1 MSRVSL
7 IKGESYDSSLLYG
20 YIEKSLENLEFD
32 PSCLK
37 GATVAVKPNLL
48 TAAAPEKAVTT
59 HPEFLRAVIRYIK
72 RNGGEPVLVESP
84 AFIPLDRVLA
94 KGGYTHMLT
103 EERVLIADTK
113 KTADLRN
120 ESGIK
125 YKNFHVAED
134 LVKADYIFNLPK
146 LKTHSLTYFT
156 GAVKNLFGSIHGLD
170 KSKWHVRASN
180 APEFI
185 SFLLDLYGGWC
196 NLQNRGTLHIMD
208 GIMGIEGEGPGLSGK
223 PRAANAVIAGFDAI
237 AVDSV
242 ALRIAGLDLKR
253 SGICIE
259 GEKRGY
265 GFSSP
270 ERITVAGNSLSDFS
284 NRFAPPKSKSIV
296 LRWPMNTDFFKNLM
310 VEKPVPRG
318 ERCTLCYQCRV
329 ICPAKAI
336 DKTSDGKTP
345 AYDYSKCIRCYCC
358 AEVCPEAAIELKKG
372 LVGRF
377 IGLGG

>member
-20 YIEKSLENLEFD
+20 YIEKSLENIKFD
-32 PSCLK
+32 ASGLRGC
-37 GATVAVKPNLL
+37 TVAVKPNLL
-48 TAAAPEKAVTT
+48 TSAAPEKALTT
-59 HPEFLRAVIRYIK
+59 HPWFLRAVIKFIK
-72 RNGGEPVLVESP
+72 AHGGEPVLVESP
-84 AFIPLDRVLA
+84 AFIPLDKVLA
-94 KGGYTHMLT
+94 RGGYADMLL
-103 EERVLIADTK
+103 EERVRIADTK

-120 ESGIK
+120 ESGVK
-125 YKNFHVAED
+125 YKYFHVAED

-156 GAVKNLFGSIHGLD
+156 GAVKNLFGSIHGLE
-170 KSKWHVRASN
+170 KSKWHVRATS

-185 SFLLDLYGGWC
+185 SFLLDLYGGWYY
-196 NLQNRGTLHIMD
+196 LQNQGTVHIMD
-208 GIMGIEGEGPGLSGK
+208 GIMGLEGEGPGSSGK
-223 PRAANAVIAGFDAI
+223 PKAANAVIAGFDAI

-242 ALRIAGLDLKR
+242 AIRVAGLDLKR

-270 ERITVAGNSLSDFS
+270 DKIKIVGNSISDFS
-284 NRFAPPKSKSIV
+284 NRFVPPRSRPMVSG
-296 LRWPMNTDFFKNLM
+296 WPLNTAFVKNLL
-310 VEKPVPRG
+310 VEKPVPQG
-318 ERCTLCYQCRV
+318 ERCTLCYQCRG

-336 DKTSDGKTP
+336 DRSRDGKTP

-372 LVGRF
+372 LVARL
-377 IGLGG
+377 IV